1 MLEKKRPHLYW
12 LPCAAH
18 CLDLILEDIGKLPHI
33 KKTIERAISISGYI
47 YNRTGL
53 LNMMRRFT
61 EQRELLRP
69 AKTRFATTFITLF
82 RINEQRNNLR
92 KMFTSSDWIES
103 KWAIE
108 QKGKNVANIIFM
120 SSFWNTVVFCLKVS
134 GPLVRVLRLVDG
146 EKRPPMGYIY
156 AAMKK
161 VKEVIVKS
169 FNGNE
174 EKYRE
179 IMEIIDRRWEVQLHR
194 PLHSVGYFLNPQ
206 FYFDTKGLGVD
217 LDSKIFEDVC
227 SCMSRL
233 VKNRD
238 EQDAIISQLDL
249 YMHARDLFGNEF
261 AIRTRKTKPPG

>member
-12 LPCAAH
+12 TSCAAH
-18 CLDLILEDIGKLPHI
+18 CLDLILEDIGKLSHI
-33 KKTIERAISISGYI
+33 KKTIERVISISGYI

-69 AKTRFATTFITLF
+69 ARARFATAFIILF
-82 RINEQRNNLR
+82 CINEQRNNLR

-103 KWAIE
+103 KWANE

-134 GPLVRVLRLVDG
+134 GPLVSVLRLVDG
-146 EKRPPMGYIY
+146 EKRPLMGYIY
-156 AAMKK
+156 VAMKK
-161 VKEVIVKS
+161 AKEIIVES

-194 PLHSVGYFLNPQ
+194 PFHSAGYFLNPR
-206 FYFDTKGLGVD
+206 FYYDTKGLGVD

-227 SCMSRL
+227 SCMSIL

-238 EQDAIISQLDL
+238 EQDAIISQLEED
-249 YMHARDLFGNEF
+249 
-261 AIRTRKTKPPG
+261 